1 MNEHDQD
8 AAAEIDE
15 TNQEYLTYE
24 ISSDERPSEAVV
36 YAVATLTETS
46 PLDLTPLYD
55 AIDPDHL
62 DGLIERWT
70 TDTGDKQ
77 SLSFRYNGC
86 TVTIRSERVQVQRNE
101 ECD

>member
-1 MNEHDQD
+1 MTENDRDTAAGIDGPEQEH
-8 AAAEIDE
+8 
-15 TNQEYLTYE
+15 LTYD

-46 PLDLTPLYD
+46 PLDLSPLYD

-62 DGLIERWT
+62 DGLIERWAT
-70 TDTGDKQ
+70 ETGDEQ
-77 SLSFRYNGC
+77 SLSFSYNGC
-86 TVTIRSERVQVQRNE
+86 TVTIDGESVQVQRNE